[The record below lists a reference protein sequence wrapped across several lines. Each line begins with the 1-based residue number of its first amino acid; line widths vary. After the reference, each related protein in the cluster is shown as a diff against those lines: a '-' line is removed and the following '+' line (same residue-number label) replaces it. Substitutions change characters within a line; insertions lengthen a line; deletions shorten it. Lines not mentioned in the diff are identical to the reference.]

1 MGSSK
6 SPSRENRNFEIY
18 FDQTEQVAKDIGSQS
33 NYLGGVASKLS
44 DIANKLTGSGA
55 IAEVRSAVRKLSNE
69 TYNHSQRMLRESQ
82 TIDGCVYHYKKAEA
96 SLLGRKVTESSL
108 PTSSGGGGGQ
118 NIPTQQKSN
127 EKPGQKKKT
136 SDNSSSDISS
146 LPTMG
151 WVEDFDVV
159 SADGNVIHYK
169 KAYINRGK
177 VVAYYGKTSWKS
189 SFLDDYKIVS
199 GSVLLKQSG
208 DPPTRKVWVEG
219 QGWVK
224 ASDQEGLAKKIL
236 PILSANLFTLEGEAT
251 LLGAEASGEEKW
263 GSYKASAKLLT
274 ASGSLNIAAGT
285 FLHKNPDG
293 TYSTGVGVSATAT
306 ASAAVI
312 ALSASGFLGNT
323 KTGSGVMGSADTK
336 VLAADATG
344 DATVGWVQGKGPQV
358 TLTGEVGAKL
368 VEAKGS
374 AGVALAKGLSAK
386 VTGSVQIGVGATG
399 SIGYSDGKFH
409 VEFGAAL
416 GLGFKISFDIDLSG
430 AVDAIVG
437 AAKSVYNAYWSYVK
451 LICGE
456 EIANRAKSALE
467 DNVKNSDLGKTV
479 SSTVST
485 VKHYVHLVK
494 NVPPKVILN
503 KLKDI
508 FGGW

>member
-1 MGSSK
+1 MGSNK
-6 SPSRENRNFEIY
+6 SPSKENRNFEMY
-18 FDQTEQVAKDIGSQS
+18 FKQTSQVADDINMLCQKIDGVTS
-33 NYLGGVASKLS
+33 NL
-44 DIANKLTGSGA
+44 DEIADKLTGSGS
-55 IAEVRSAVRKLSNE
+55 IAEVRRAVRNLRGE
-69 TYNHSQRMLRESQ
+69 TQNHSYRIYKESKAI
-82 TIDGCVYHYKKAEA
+82 IDCWSFYKRAEDD
-96 SLLGRKVTESSL
+96 LLGQKFTESSL
-108 PTSSGGGGGQ
+108 PASSGGGGGQ

-127 EKPGQKKKT
+127 EKPGQKKQT
-136 SDNSSSDISS
+136 SGGSSSDTSS

-169 KAYINRGK
+169 KAYISRGK

-189 SFLDDYKIVS
+189 SFLDDYKIVN

-208 DPPTRKVWVEG
+208 DPPARKVWVEG

-236 PILSANLFTLEGEAT
+236 PLLSTNLVTLEGEAT
-251 LLGAEASGEEKW
+251 LFGAEASGEEKW

-274 ASGSLNIAAGT
+274 ASGSLNIGVGT
-285 FLHKNPDG
+285 FLHKNHDG
-293 TYSTGVGVSATAT
+293 TYSTGVGASITAT

-323 KTGSGVMGSADTK
+323 KTGSGVIGSADTK

-358 TLTGEVGAKL
+358 SLTGEVGAKL

-437 AAKSVYNAYWSYVK
+437 AAKTVYNAYWSYVK

-456 EIANRAKSALE
+456 EVANRAKNALE
-467 DNVKNSDLGKTV
+467 DNYKNSDLGKTV
-479 SSTVST
+479 GKAVST
-485 VKHYVHLVK
+485 AQSIINAVKT
-494 NVPPKVILN
+494 VPPKVVWN
-503 KLKDI
+503 KIKDW
-508 FGGW
+508 FRSW